1 MKYNINRNEAQ
12 LNGCSPHGE
21 RGLKF
26 AAQEPIL
33 AERWSLPTRGAGI
46 EILMRGRTPTQRQSL
61 PTRGAG
67 IEIDGG
73 TPLTTDKPQ
82 SLPTRGAGIE
92 IRVIMYV

>member
-1 MKYNINRNEAQ
+1 MKY
-12 LNGCSPHGE
+12 L
-21 RGLKF
+21 
-26 AAQEPIL
+26 AAGDTLRIK
-33 AERWSLPTRGAGI
+33 G
-46 EILMRGRTPTQRQSL
+46 SL